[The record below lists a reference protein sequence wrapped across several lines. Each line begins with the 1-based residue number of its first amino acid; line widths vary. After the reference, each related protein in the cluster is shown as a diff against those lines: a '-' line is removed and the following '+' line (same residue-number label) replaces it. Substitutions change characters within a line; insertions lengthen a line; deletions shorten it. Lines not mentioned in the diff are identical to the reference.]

1 MLYALVNGFPN
12 IDDHVPLAPGPGI
25 ADDDSGI
32 FSAEIAIFEAV
43 SERVHGRTFA
53 HSCSTAYMAWLE
65 ATRTPWTPH
74 FMEAAVP
81 SVSCDQP
88 GTTNAVGR
96 SHV

>member
-1 MLYALVNGFPN
+1 MSVTQQRAFVFRNSKLRV
-12 IDDHVPLAPGPGI
+12 LA
-25 ADDDSGI
+25 
-32 FSAEIAIFEAV
+32 AIFEAV